1 MEAKSTTEKTSPIKE
16 KTKKFMMKGMT
27 ESLPE
32 LLDLPVEVLVK
43 IFNFLPNRDIRCGIS
58 LACKINYDVLRSLSS
73 SAIEESSES
82 SSGIFGTLP
91 TSVSLKRLSSF
102 RKERNLTL
110 KRPYKRF
117 KPNLV

>member
-16 KTKKFMMKGMT
+16 KTKKVMMKGMT

-43 IFNFLPNRDIRCGIS
+43 IFKFLPNRDIRCGIS

-73 SAIEESSES
+73 SA
-82 SSGIFGTLP
+82 SGPSTPLG
-91 TSVSLKRLSSF
+91 K
-102 RKERNLTL
+102 N
-110 KRPYKRF
+110 F
-117 KPNLV
+117 KHK